1 MVSRRTFAALL
12 FTTLSMVPASSGNAA
27 AAETDLWKTAG
38 GLSVYLGV
46 MPAEIVK
53 GLPSAST
60 TERPM
65 HGGIPK
71 GAHEYHFVAAVF
83 DAASSARV
91 SDSVV
96 TAEVFG
102 LGLSGS
108 KKKLEPMQ
116 IAGTRTYG
124 SFVDLPGLDLYTVK
138 LTVERSGASPTVLQF
153 IYDHRR

>member
-91 SDSVV
+91 SDAVV
-96 TAEVFG
+96 TAEGVR
-102 LGLSGS
+102 SRTIWQQ
-108 KKKLEPMQ
+108 KE
-116 IAGTRTYG
+116 AGADANRRHE
-124 SFVDLPGLDLYTVK
+124 DLQRLR
-138 LTVERSGASPTVLQF
+138 RSTWT
-153 IYDHRR
+153 